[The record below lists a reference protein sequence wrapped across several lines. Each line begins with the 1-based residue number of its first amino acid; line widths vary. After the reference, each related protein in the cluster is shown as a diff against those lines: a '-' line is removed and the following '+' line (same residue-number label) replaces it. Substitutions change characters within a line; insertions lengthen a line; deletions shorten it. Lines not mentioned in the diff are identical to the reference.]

1 MLLAPLQLAN
11 VLAVCLLWGCTNPFL
26 RRGSMD
32 DATKTTTTTTT
43 TTTST
48 TTCHWFLS
56 LWSKWQFI
64 LPFVLNQAGSAFY
77 AVLLGQIDLTL
88 ALPLCNSLAF
98 VVTAI
103 VGSLLG
109 EKVES
114 PGLLFLGATFVL
126 SGVYVCVQSQ

>member
-1 MLLAPLQLAN
+1 
-11 VLAVCLLWGCTNPFL
+11 
-26 RRGSMD
+26 MD

-43 TTTST
+43 TATTSA

-64 LPFVLNQAGSAFY
+64 LPFVLNQAGSACY

>member
-1 MLLAPLQLAN
+1 MLLAPLQIAN

-32 DATKTTTTTTT
+32 DDATKTTATTTG

-48 TTCHWFLS
+48 TACQWFLS

-64 LPFVLNQAGSAFY
+64 LPFVLNQAGSACY

-109 EKVES
+109 EKVEL
-114 PGLLFLGATFVL
+114 PGRLFLGATL
-126 SGVYVCVQSQ
+126 S